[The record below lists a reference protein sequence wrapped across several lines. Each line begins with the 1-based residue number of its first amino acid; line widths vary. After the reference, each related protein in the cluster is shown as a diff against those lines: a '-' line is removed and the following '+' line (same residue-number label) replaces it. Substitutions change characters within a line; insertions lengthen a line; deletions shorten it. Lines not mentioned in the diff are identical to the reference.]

1 MARFQREKNRKFGAL
16 LLSAVLFLGV
26 FALFSGGVSV
36 FSRQTRARQRQA
48 LEDALYRS
56 ILTCYALEG
65 HYPQSL
71 DYIRE
76 NYHLTY
82 NEELFFVDYRVLG
95 ENILPDVTILER
107 GG

>member
-36 FSRQTRARQRQA
+36 FSRQTRTRQMQA
-48 LEDALYRS
+48 LEDAL
-56 ILTCYALEG
+56 LTCYALEG

>member
-1 MARFQREKNRKFGAL
+1 MARFQKEKKKKFSAIV
-16 LLSAVLFLGV
+16 LSAVLFLGV
-26 FALFSGGVSV
+26 LALFSGGVSA
-36 FSRQTRARQRQA
+36 FSRQTRTRQKEA

-76 NYHLTY
+76 HYHLTY
-82 NEELFFVDYRVLG
+82 NEDLFFVDYRVLG

>member
-1 MARFQREKNRKFGAL
+1 MARFQKGKKRKFSAIV
-16 LLSAVLFLGV
+16 LSVVLFVGV

-36 FSRQTRARQRQA
+36 FSRQTSARQKEA

>member
-1 MARFQREKNRKFGAL
+1 MARFQKEKKRKFSAIV
-16 LLSAVLFLGV
+16 LSAVLFLGV
-26 FALFSGGVSV
+26 LALFSGGVSR
-36 FSRQTRARQRQA
+36 FSRQTRTRQKEA

-76 NYHLTY
+76 HYHLTY
-82 NEELFFVDYRVLG
+82 NEDLFFVDYRVLG